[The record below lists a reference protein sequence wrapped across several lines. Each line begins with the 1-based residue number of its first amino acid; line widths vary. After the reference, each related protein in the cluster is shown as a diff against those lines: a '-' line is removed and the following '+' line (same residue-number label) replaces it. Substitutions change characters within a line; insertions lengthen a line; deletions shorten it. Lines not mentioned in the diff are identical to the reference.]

1 MAGFGA
7 RKGEKRLLTGT
18 GIAFICA
25 LLALLLLF
33 VLPKNDPLIVDLR
46 QKSFDVLMPVFQLV
60 AWPFEQMREAGEN
73 MTELMDL
80 RKQNAA
86 LLVENQ
92 LLREN
97 IETLTR
103 DSALLSQYRQLLSMP
118 IETDAKVIGARVV
131 ADLRSPFVKTLV
143 VNRGQADGVA
153 LGQAVMGG
161 RGLVG
166 RVISVGARSSRVLLA
181 TDLNSHIPVVTL
193 SGNVRAILS
202 GRNESQPM
210 LTFLPRK
217 AEMQNAE
224 TIITSGDGGEMP
236 IGLPVGKLALD
247 EKGTPFVQL
256 HDDLDQLV
264 HVRLVLSE
272 SVPDV
277 STPVR
282 GR

>member
-1 MAGFGA
+1 
-7 RKGEKRLLTGT
+7 
-18 GIAFICA
+18 
-25 LLALLLLF
+25 
-33 VLPKNDPLIVDLR
+33 
-46 QKSFDVLMPVFQLV
+46 
-60 AWPFEQMREAGEN
+60 
-73 MTELMDL
+73 
-80 RKQNAA
+80 
-86 LLVENQ
+86 
-92 LLREN
+92 
-97 IETLTR
+97 
-103 DSALLSQYRQLLSMP
+103 
-118 IETDAKVIGARVV
+118 
-131 ADLRSPFVKTLV
+131 
-143 VNRGQADGVA
+143 
-153 LGQAVMGG
+153 
-161 RGLVG
+161 
-166 RVISVGARSSRVLLA
+166 
-181 TDLNSHIPVVTL
+181 
-193 SGNVRAILS
+193 
-202 GRNESQPM
+202 M

>member
-1 MAGFGA
+1 MAGFGP

-46 QKSFDVLMPVFQLV
+46 QKSFDVLMPVFRMV
-60 AWPFEQMREAGEN
+60 AWPFDQMRAAGRN
-73 MTELMDL
+73 MNELMDL
-80 RKQNAA
+80 REQNAD
-86 LLVENQ
+86 LLAENQ
-92 LLREN
+92 SLREN

-118 IETDAKVIGARVV
+118 IETEAKVIGARVV

-143 VNRGQADGVA
+143 VNRGQEDGVA
-153 LGQAVMGG
+153 IGQAVMGA

-166 RVISVGARSSRVLLA
+166 RVISVGSRSSRVLLA

-202 GRNESQPM
+202 GRNESQPV

-217 AEMQNAE
+217 ADLQNAD

-247 EKGTPFVQL
+247 EQGKPFVQL

-272 SVPDV
+272 AVPDV
-277 STPVR
+277 ATPVR

>member
-1 MAGFGA
+1 MAGFGP

-46 QKSFDVLMPVFQLV
+46 QKSFDVLMPVFRMV
-60 AWPFEQMREAGEN
+60 AWPIDQMRAAGKN
-73 MTELMDL
+73 MNELMDL
-80 RKQNAA
+80 RQQNAD
-86 LLVENQ
+86 LLAENQ
-92 LLREN
+92 SLREN

-103 DSALLSQYRQLLSMP
+103 DITLLSQYRQLLSMP
-118 IETDAKVIGARVV
+118 IETEARVIGARVV

-143 VNRGQADGVA
+143 VNRGQEDGVA
-153 LGQAVMGG
+153 IGQAVMGA

-166 RVISVGARSSRVLLA
+166 RVISVGSRSSRVLLA

-202 GRNESQPM
+202 GRNESQPV

-217 AEMQNAE
+217 ADLQNAD

-247 EKGTPFVQL
+247 ERGKPFVLL

-272 SVPDV
+272 AVPDV
-277 STPVR
+277 ATPVR